1 MNTTIK
7 CLLLDDELP
16 GLTYLKML
24 CEQIPGLEV
33 VKAFNN
39 PQLFMEE
46 VVIIQF
52 DLCILDIEMP
62 GISGLEIARLL
73 NGKAVIFTTA
83 YSEYAADAFDIDAID
98 FMRKPLTL
106 DRLRDAVL
114 KAKRR
119 IAALPATK
127 LFGYFNTNKGKSLIF
142 FDQICYITA
151 SEIDSRDKQVLLED
165 GYELIL
171 KNISFD
177 TLMEELPQSEFC
189 RVNRFEVI
197 ALKHVKMLSNDSI
210 ITHIKL
216 KNDQQLTLGLS
227 ESYKNEFLQK
237 VSV

>member
-1 MNTTIK
+1 
-7 CLLLDDELP
+7 LLLDDELP

-24 CEQIPGLEV
+24 CEQLPELEV
-33 VKAFNN
+33 VKTYDHPLSLMN
-39 PQLFMEE
+39 
-46 VVIIQF
+46 
-52 DLCILDIEMP
+52 DLPNLEIDLLIMDIEMP
-62 GISGLEIARLL
+62 FL
-73 NGKAVIFTTA
+73 NGIELSKQIGNLPVIFTTA
-83 YSEYAADAFDIDAID
+83 YSHYAAEAFDIDAID
-98 FMRKPLTL
+98 FVRKPLTL

-114 KAKRR
+114 KANRR
-119 IAALPATK
+119 ISSPPASK

-151 SEIDSRDKQVLLED
+151 SEIDSRDKRVLMED
-165 GYELIL
+165 GHELIF

-177 TLMEELPQSEFC
+177 ALMDELPPIEFC

-210 ITHIKL
+210 ITNVKL
-216 KNDQQLTLGLS
+216 KNEEQLTLSLS